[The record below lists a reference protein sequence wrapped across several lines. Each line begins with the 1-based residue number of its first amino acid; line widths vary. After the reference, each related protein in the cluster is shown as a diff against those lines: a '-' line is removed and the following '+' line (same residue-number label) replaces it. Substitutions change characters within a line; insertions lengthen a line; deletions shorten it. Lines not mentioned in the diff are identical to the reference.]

1 MVIFKVHKS
10 GQKKSSAKQSKSK
23 LISKTKK
30 VMNKSNNA
38 HPYTIKNNLNEEDLY
53 YQNQEYNN
61 NINPEK
67 KISKK
72 LQLPKYPF
80 ILNKNVFIPN
90 SKYK

>member
-1 MVIFKVHKS
+1 M
-10 GQKKSSAKQSKSK
+10 
-23 LISKTKK
+23 T
-30 VMNKSNNA
+30 NKSNNA

-80 ILNKNVFIPN
+80 ILNKGIIIPI